1 MAEPA
6 AKTTAS
12 ETAVVPQSATTQV
25 SYSGTPRG
33 GDGRI
38 QPDDYVRELA
48 NPVTR
53 MEQFEEMGNDD
64 AVQTGIL
71 ARRQEICAANWQLS
85 TEDSSDLG
93 REILE
98 FTEDNVYPFL
108 DKILRLLGGGGM
120 QYGFGAL
127 EPVYQ
132 WSDRAI
138 VSSITRG
145 RKVKRATRG
154 GERRIYIRK
163 LAHLR
168 QTGVETFK
176 IAGPN
181 DPSGALAGDL
191 QSILQHV
198 YDGVSF
204 KQRTVPAEKT
214 LLWVYNQQG
223 DDYFGTPPTRACY
236 KAWKIKSQIEKLNLL
251 HHDKFAVG
259 MPIAEEGPAWTADDR
274 ARLAVFLRA
283 YRSGDENFIM
293 HPAGGKITIAS
304 DDGKTSL
311 SMLEWIR
318 YYNLAV
324 AKTFLTQQTELG
336 STETGARALG
346 EVFYDQMGG
355 IVQADCEDIAN
366 LLNNELI
373 VTLVRWN
380 FGEQEFYPTFAPSQR
395 VRAGSGVAAVL
406 QQLISSKALHPRPED
421 EAYLRDVFEMP
432 AVELKVL
439 KDEQGQRDAQAK
451 SIADAASGGTNGDA
465 AGGDPSLP
473 ARPGAATPPVRIAAH
488 HNHRPRFSL
497 ASAIADGAPT
507 PAVYGK
513 TTYRTPEYAAW
524 EYNIVKPDVL
534 ERELDM
540 QTTRT
545 ASEVQ
550 DVLRL
555 IDAELTRQIE
565 SLASNGAAALS
576 AGVRDIAVPDK
587 LRTQLRKV
595 LLTAAQRARTFG
607 KQAVVNEIERQL
619 GPSAIGPQRSPSM
632 FARFLAANVDEKSD
646 EQLHLEAEVDRAVE
660 DEIDRR
666 EGSARAAARTA
677 LAMTI
682 GAAADALA
690 TVASTAT
697 KESLISLS
705 PYRTAD
711 NVEGVI
717 NVGFGIGRSETAAA
731 IRDGNP
737 SGLTDASGGTI
748 DIVAKVYS
756 AVMDLGTCDE
766 CAKWDGAEFPI
777 DYPEDYTGV
786 QAPNPRCAGGI
797 GRCRCI
803 WIYITSREGVP
814 LVPASNGP
822 EPIRRNVA

>member
-1 MAEPA
+1 MADPA
-6 AKTTAS
+6 ATKTAS
-12 ETAVVPQSATTQV
+12 ETAVVPAGATAQV

-33 GDGRI
+33 PDGRI

-53 MEQFEEMGNDD
+53 MELFEEMGNDD

-85 TEDSSDLG
+85 TEDTSDLG

-98 FTEDNVYPFL
+98 FTEDNLYPFL
-108 DKILRLLGGGGM
+108 DDILRLLGGGAM

-138 VSSITRG
+138 VSSIARG

-154 GERRIYIRK
+154 GQRRIYIRK
-163 LAHLR
+163 VAHLR

-181 DPSGALAGDL
+181 DAAGDLAGDL
-191 QSILQHV
+191 QAILQHV

-214 LLWVYNQQG
+214 LLWVYNKQG

-236 KAWKIKSQIEKLNLL
+236 KAWKIKAQIEKLNLL

-259 MPIAEEGPAWTADDR
+259 MPIAEEGPAWTQDDR
-274 ARLAVFLRA
+274 NRLAAFLKA
-283 YRSGDENFIM
+283 YRAGSENFIM
-293 HPAGGKITIAS
+293 HPAGGSITIAS

-355 IVQADCEDIAN
+355 IVQADCEALAN
-366 LLNNELI
+366 LLNNALI

-406 QQLISSKALHPRPED
+406 QQLISSKAIHPRPED

-432 AVELKVL
+432 AVDLNTLKQ
-439 KDEQGQRDAQAK
+439 EQGARDAKAEA
-451 SIADAASGGTNGDA
+451 IAAAGPTAGG
-465 AGGDPSLP
+465 GGDPTREQPSP
-473 ARPGAATPPVRIAAH
+473 TVHIAAH
-488 HNHRPRFSL
+488 QHRTPRYAL
-497 ASAIADGAPT
+497 SAALADGAPT
-507 PAVYGK
+507 PAVWGK

-524 EYNIVKPDVL
+524 EYGIVKPDVL

-555 IDAELTRQIE
+555 IDAELRRQVE
-565 SLASNGAAALS
+565 SLAGTGAAALS
-576 AGVRDIAVPDK
+576 AGVRNIAVPDK

-595 LLTAAQRARTFG
+595 LLAAAERARSFG
-607 KQAVVNEIERQL
+607 KQAVINEIERQL
-619 GPSAIGPQRSPSM
+619 GPSAIGPQRTPSM
-632 FARFLAANVDEKSD
+632 FARLLAANTDPKSD

-677 LAMTI
+677 LAMAI

-705 PYRTAD
+705 PYRTSD

-717 NVGFGIGRSETAAA
+717 NVGFGIGRSETADA
-731 IRDGNP
+731 IANGDNP
-737 SGLTDASGGTI
+737 SGLTDASGGVI
-748 DIVAKVYS
+748 NLVAKVYS

-814 LVPASNGP
+814 LVPASKGP
-822 EPIRRNVA
+822 EPIRRNAA

>member
-1 MAEPA
+1 MAVA
-6 AKTTAS
+6 AKPDNS
-12 ETAVVPQSATTQV
+12 GETAVVPANATTQV

-33 GDGRI
+33 ADGRI

-48 NPVTR
+48 NPITR

-85 TEDSSDLG
+85 TEDTSDLG

-98 FTEDNVYPFL
+98 FVEDNIYPVL
-108 DKILRLLGGGGM
+108 DRILRLLGGGAM

-145 RKVKRATRG
+145 RKVKRATGG

-163 LAHLR
+163 VAHLR

-176 IAGPN
+176 IAGPAETN
-181 DPSGALAGDL
+181 GDLAGDL

-274 ARLAVFLRA
+274 TRLAAFLRA

-293 HPAGGKITIAS
+293 HPAGGTITIAS

-318 YYNLAV
+318 YYNLAI

-355 IVQADCEDIAN
+355 LVQADCEDIAN
-366 LLNNELI
+366 LLNNGLI

-395 VRAGSGVAAVL
+395 VRAGSGVASVL
-406 QQLISSKALHPRPED
+406 QQLINAKAIHPRPED

-432 AVELKVL
+432 AVSLEDLK
-439 KDEQGQRDAQAK
+439 KEQGDRDAKAAA
-451 SIADAASGGTNGDA
+451 IADAAPTVPSGGEGN
-465 AGGDPSLP
+465 P
-473 ARPGAATPPVRIAAH
+473 TPPVRIAAH
-488 HNHRPRFSL
+488 RHHTPRFALS
-497 ASAIADGAPT
+497 SALADGAPP
-507 PAVYGK
+507 PATWGK

-524 EYNIVKPDVL
+524 EYGIVKPDVL
-534 ERELDM
+534 SRELDM

-555 IDAELTRQIE
+555 IDAELTRQVE
-565 SLASNGAAALS
+565 SLAGNGAAALS
-576 AGVRDIAVPDK
+576 AGVRNIAVPDK

-595 LLTAAQRARTFG
+595 LLTAAERARTFG
-607 KQAVVNEIERQL
+607 KQSVVNEIERQL
-619 GPSAIGPQRSPSM
+619 GPSAIGPQRTPSM
-632 FARFLAANVDEKSD
+632 FARALAASDPKSD

-660 DEIDRR
+660 EEIDRR
-666 EGSARAAARTA
+666 EGSARASARTA
-677 LAMTI
+677 LAMAI
-682 GAAADALA
+682 GAAVDALSKLA
-690 TVASTAT
+690 TTAT
-697 KESLISLS
+697 KDALTSLS
-705 PYRTAD
+705 PYRTED
-711 NVEGVI
+711 NVSGAV
-717 NVGFGIGRSETAAA
+717 NVGFGIGRSEAAEA
-731 IRDGNP
+731 IANGDNP
-737 SGLTDASGGTI
+737 SGLTDASGGVI
-748 DIVAKVYS
+748 DLVAKVYS
-756 AVMDLGTCDE
+756 CVMDMSSCDE

-803 WIYITSREGVP
+803 WIYVTSREGVP
-814 LVPASNGP
+814 LVPASKGP
-822 EPIRRNVA
+822 LPIRGSNA